1 MNIYKTAVNNPIT
14 TILVFIAVALFGI
27 FSLVK
32 LPIDFMPRIDTP
44 YIMVITAYP
53 GASAEDIEENIS
65 KPLENS
71 LNGVDNLKHISSK
84 SKENISTVFLQ
95 FEYGTDNDVATN
107 DVRDKL
113 DMAKNNLPDEA
124 NTPILFKFSTDE
136 MPIMLLSVKAEES
149 WSGLYKIIDEMVATP
164 LARVSGVGTVSV
176 QGIPERQIQVYC
188 DPYKLEAY
196 GMTIEGISQ
205 IISAENRAI
214 PGGQID
220 VGSNTYSMRVD
231 QEFTSVEE
239 LKSLVIGTRGGAN
252 IYLRDVATVTD
263 TEQERAQEVYNN
275 GERTGLI
282 VIQKQTGAN
291 AVQISKDVKEELAK
305 ITPTLPSDIRISQV
319 VDTAD
324 NILDTANSLVDTI
337 LTTFIVVMFVVMLML
352 GRWRAMFII
361 ILTIPI
367 SMLSALIYLLF
378 TDQTLNVVTMS
389 SLSISIGMVV
399 DNAIVVLENITTH
412 VDRGSRVKQA
422 AIFATKEVGLSI
434 IASTLTTLAVF
445 LPLTMIDGMAGV
457 MFTPMGWMVTIT
469 LTVSMAAALTFT
481 PVLCSLIMKQKPKKS
496 SLQKYV
502 DGAMGW
508 LDGIYEKALH
518 WCVTHRKTFL
528 TGALVLFVGTF
539 VFIAPAVKTEFFP
552 MQDNGRIAVKVKL
565 PVGTRQEITRDVAMR
580 ISEQFRQNYPEI
592 TVLNATLGVADTD
605 NAFASIQ
612 DNGTHYISFNITLTD
627 KTERERGLAEIGDL
641 MRKDLDG
648 YSEIRTYEVV
658 ETGQGGGAGGQSKV
672 DIELYGYDF
681 EDTDRVALD
690 IKELMLQVPG
700 CTEVTISRDEY
711 TPEYQVLFDREKL
724 SMHGLNVA
732 TAGTFLRNRIN
743 GATASYFREEGEEYD
758 ILVRYDRPF
767 RESLEEIEN
776 ITLYN
781 TTTGAAVKV
790 RDVATVVES
799 QTPPA
804 IDRKDRSRYVRISGS
819 VGHGYAMSDI
829 VGGTVEGLNKMELPA
844 GMTWKLGGSY
854 EDQMDTF
861 MDMGM
866 LLVLMVILV
875 YVIMAS
881 QFESLSYPF
890 IIMFSLPF
898 AVVGV
903 LLGLWTTNTAL
914 GVMGLLGV
922 LMLVGI
928 VVNNGIVLVDYI
940 RLLIGRKM
948 PIIDAV
954 VAGGKSRLRPILMTT
969 LTTVLG
975 MVPMAVGNGVG
986 SEMWNSLG
994 MVVATGLTFSTLVTL
1009 FLIPV
1014 LFTWLAMRN
1023 ERKRAKKLA
1032 QLNA

>member
-53 GASAEDIEENIS
+53 GASAEDIEENVS

-113 DMAKNNLPDEA
+113 DMAKNSLPDEA

-231 QEFTSVEE
+231 QEFTSIEE

-291 AVQISKDVKEELAK
+291 AVQISKDVKEELEK
-305 ITPTLPSDIRISQV
+305 IVPTLPSDIRISQV

-337 LTTFIVVMFVVMLML
+337 LTTFIVVMFVVMMML

-627 KTERERGLAEIGDL
+627 KTERERSLAEIGDL

-743 GATASYFREEGEEYD
+743 GATASYFREEGEESD

-790 RDVATVVES
+790 RDVATVIES

-804 IDRKDRSRYVRISGS
+804 IDRKDRSRYVKISGS

-829 VGGTVEGLNKMELPA
+829 VGGTVEGLNKMDLPA
-844 GMTWKLGGSY
+844 GITWKLGGSY

-903 LLGLWTTNTAL
+903 MLGLWLTNTAL

-928 VVNNGIVLVDYI
+928 VVNNGIVLVDYT

-1014 LFTWLAMRN
+1014 LFTWLAMRD

>member
-275 GERTGLI
+275 GERTGLM

-305 ITPTLPSDIRISQV
+305 IIPTLPSDIRISQV

-580 ISEQFRQNYPEI
+580 ISNQFRQNYPEI

-804 IDRKDRSRYVRISGS
+804 IDRKDRSRYVKISGS

-948 PIIDAV
+948 SIIDAV

-1014 LFTWLAMRN
+1014 LFTWLAMRD

>member
-14 TILVFIAVALFGI
+14 TILVFIAVALFGV

-53 GASAEDIEENIS
+53 GASAEDIEENVS

-149 WSGLYKIIDEMVATP
+149 WSGLYKIIDELVATP

-239 LKSLVIGTRGGAN
+239 LKDLVIGTRGGTN

-305 ITPTLPSDIRISQV
+305 IVPTLPSDIRISQV

-337 LTTFIVVMFVVMLML
+337 LTTFIVVMFVVMMML

-378 TDQTLNVVTMS
+378 TDQSLNVVTMS

-457 MFTPMGWMVTIT
+457 LFTPMGWMVTIT

-481 PVLCSLIMKQKPKKS
+481 PVLCSLIMKQNPKKS
-496 SLQKYV
+496 RLQKYV

-508 LDGIYEKALH
+508 LDNVYEKALH

-528 TGALVLFVGTF
+528 TGALALFVGTF
-539 VFIAPAVKTEFFP
+539 VFIGPKVKTEFFP
-552 MQDNGRIAVKVKL
+552 MQDNGRISVKVKL

-580 ISEQFRQNYPEI
+580 ISNQFRQNYPEI

-681 EDTDRVALD
+681 ENTDRIALD
-690 IKELMLQVPG
+690 IKEMMLQVPG

-732 TAGTFLRNRIN
+732 TAGTFLRNRVN

-776 ITLYN
+776 ITLYSN
-781 TTTGAAVKV
+781 TGAAVKV

-804 IDRKDRSRYVRISGS
+804 IDRKDRSRYVKISGS

-829 VGGTVEGLNKMELPA
+829 VSGTVEGLNKMDFPA
-844 GMTWKLGGSY
+844 GTTWKLGGSY

-861 MDMGM
+861 VDMGM

-881 QFESLSYPF
+881 QFESLKYPF
-890 IIMFSLPF
+890 VIMFSLPF

-903 LLGLWTTNTAL
+903 MLGLWLTNTAL

-928 VVNNGIVLVDYI
+928 VVNNGIVLVDYT

-994 MVVATGLTFSTLVTL
+994 MVVAAGLTFSTLVTL

-1014 LFTWLAMRN
+1014 LFTWLSVRD

>member
-205 IISAENRAI
+205 IIAAENRAI

-239 LKSLVIGTRGGAN
+239 LKDLVIGTRGGAN

-324 NILDTANSLVDTI
+324 NILDIANSLVDTI

-481 PVLCSLIMKQKPKKS
+481 PVLCSLIMKQNPKKS

-580 ISEQFRQNYPEI
+580 ISNQFRQNYPEI

-790 RDVATVVES
+790 RDVATVIES

-804 IDRKDRSRYVRISGS
+804 IDRKDRSRYVKISGS

-829 VGGTVEGLNKMELPA
+829 VEGTVEGLNKMELPA

-903 LLGLWTTNTAL
+903 LLGLWTTNTTL

-1014 LFTWLAMRN
+1014 LFTWLAMRD

>member
-65 KPLENS
+65 KPMENA

-136 MPIMLLSVKAEES
+136 MPIMLLSVKANES
-149 WSGLYKIIDEMVATP
+149 WSGLYKIIDEQVATP

-205 IISAENRAI
+205 IIASENRAI

-263 TEQERAQEVYNN
+263 TQQERAQEVYNN
-275 GERTGLI
+275 GERTGLM

-291 AVQISKDVKEELAK
+291 AVQISKDVKKELEK
-305 ITPTLPSDIRISQV
+305 IIPTLPSDIRISQV

-324 NILDTANSLVDTI
+324 NILDTANSLVNTI

-445 LPLTMIDGMAGV
+445 LPLTMIEGMAGV

-481 PVLCSLIMKQKPKKS
+481 PVLCSLIMKQNPKKS

-502 DGAMGW
+502 DAAMGW
-508 LDGIYEKALH
+508 LDNVYAKALH

-528 TGALVLFVGTF
+528 VGALALFVGTF

-565 PVGTRQEITRDVAMR
+565 PVGTRQEITRDVALR
-580 ISEQFRQNYPEI
+580 ISNQFRENYPEI

-681 EDTDRVALD
+681 EDTDRVAED
-690 IKELMLQVPG
+690 IKQIMLQVPG

-732 TAGTFLRNRIN
+732 TAGTFLRNRVN

-758 ILVRYDRPF
+758 ILVRYDRKF

-790 RDVATVVES
+790 RDVATVIET

-804 IDRKDRSRYVRISGS
+804 IDRKDRSRYVKVSGT
-819 VGHGYAMSDI
+819 VGYGYAMSDI
-829 VGGTVEGLNKMELPA
+829 VEGTVAGLNQLDMPA
-844 GMTWKLGGSY
+844 GMTWKIGGSY

-861 MDMGM
+861 VDMGM
-866 LLVLMVILV
+866 LLVLMIILV

-881 QFESLSYPF
+881 QFESLKYPF
-890 IIMFSLPF
+890 VIMFSLPF
-898 AVVGV
+898 AIVGV
-903 LLGLWTTNTAL
+903 LLGLWMTGTAL

-928 VVNNGIVLVDYI
+928 VVNNGIVLVDYT
-940 RLLIGRKM
+940 RLLIGRKL
-948 PIIDAV
+948 PIIEAV

-975 MVPMAVGNGVG
+975 MVPMAAGNGVG

-994 MVVATGLTFSTLVTL
+994 MVVAAGLTFSTLVTL

-1014 LFTWLAMRN
+1014 LFTWLSMRD
-1023 ERKRAKKLA
+1023 ERKKTKKLA